1 MSNRSPVTAH
11 QGLWKNTGP
20 ISLCHWCCC
29 TAITHHHGQLR
40 CFTCEPQQCAALPTA
55 VGQVLDMSHQ
65 GIHLTQGSPVDAPVR
80 WWGNLQ
86 WHVHV
91 GQRQIEEEGTA
102 AVPERSKG
110 RVQ

>member
-1 MSNRSPVTAH
+1 
-11 QGLWKNTGP
+11 
-20 ISLCHWCCC
+20 
-29 TAITHHHGQLR
+29 
-40 CFTCEPQQCAALPTA
+40 
-55 VGQVLDMSHQ
+55 MSHQ